1 MRRSLALALYVAAAT
16 LGAAGSAA
24 AQNPSADDIIRSLR
38 PTGPSGTT
46 RGIRLVPPSEAPS
59 AAPAVPASTPAPG
72 RTPRVHRAAGQAA
85 PRSGPP
91 PRAEP
96 AATAAPSV
104 NLTVEFATGSANL
117 TPAATHT
124 LDELGRALTS
134 STLSGYRYRIEGHT
148 DTVGTHESNKVLS
161 EQRAAKVLDYLAAKW
176 GVDRAKVETAGMGD
190 EQLLVP
196 TGPNVP
202 QPRNR
207 RVTIINLGA

>member
-1 MRRSLALALYVAAAT
+1 MRRSLALALYAAAVT
-16 LGAAGSAA
+16 LGVAGSAA

-46 RGIRLVPPSEAPS
+46 RGIRLVPPSETPSSAP
-59 AAPAVPASTPAPG
+59 AAVPASTPGPG
-72 RTPRVHRAAGQAA
+72 RVPRAHRAAGQAA
-85 PRSGPP
+85 PR
-91 PRAEP
+91 AES
-96 AATAAPSV
+96 ATALAPSV
-104 NLTVEFATGSANL
+104 NLTVQFATGSADL

-148 DTVGTHESNKVLS
+148 DTVGTHDSNKILS
-161 EQRAAKVLDYLAAKW
+161 EQRAAKVLDYLVTKW
-176 GVDRAKVETAGMGD
+176 GVDRAKVETVGMGD